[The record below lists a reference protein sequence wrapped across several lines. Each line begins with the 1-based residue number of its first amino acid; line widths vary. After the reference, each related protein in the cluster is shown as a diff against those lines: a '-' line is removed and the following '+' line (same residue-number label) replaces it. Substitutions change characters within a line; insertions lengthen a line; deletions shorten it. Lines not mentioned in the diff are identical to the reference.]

1 MIVYLV
7 RHGIAEEQSAS
18 GADEDR
24 KLTTEGRER
33 VKLIAA
39 GLALLGVQPDVIYA
53 SPLPR
58 AAETGRLIAAK
69 LKPEPKFEIARRLQV
84 ATAGGY
90 SARSL
95 LRDLDPEKYAQVMIV
110 GHEPSLSA
118 MIGDL
123 AGNGTA
129 IVFKKGGV
137 ARIDLGG
144 AEEQGQLIW
153 MLAPKVLAALGGK
166 G

>member
-7 RHGIAEEQSAS
+7 RHGVAEEQAAS
-18 GADEDR
+18 GDDDDR
-24 KLTTEGRER
+24 RLTRAGKAR

-39 GLALLGVQPDVIYA
+39 GLERLGVRPAVIFA

-58 AAETGRLIAAK
+58 AAETARLLAAR
-69 LKPEPKFEIARRLQV
+69 LGAEPALATARRLQP
-84 ATAGGY
+84 ALADAR

-95 LRDLDPEKYAQVMIV
+95 LADLTPAQSAQVMIV

-123 AGNGTA
+123 AGRGTA
-129 IVFKKGGV
+129 VLFKKGGV
-137 ARIDLGG
+137 CRIDLPD
-144 AEEQGQLIW
+144 AKAAGQLVW
-153 MLAPKVLAALGGK
+153 LLAPKVLAALGK

>member
-24 KLTTEGRER
+24 RLTDAGRKR
-33 VKLIAA
+33 VKQIAA
-39 GLALLGVQPDVIYA
+39 GLQRLGVSPSAIFA

-58 AAETGRLIAAK
+58 AAETARLIAAR
-69 LKPEPKFEIARRLQV
+69 LGAAPRLEIARRLQPAV
-84 ATAGGY
+84 ADAR

-95 LRDLDPEKYAQVMIV
+95 LADLAEARSSEVMIV

-123 AGNGTA
+123 AGRGTA
-129 IVFKKGGV
+129 VLFKKGGV
-137 ARIDLGG
+137 CRIDLQDAKAAG
-144 AEEQGQLIW
+144 ELIW
-153 MLAPKVLAALGGK
+153 LLPPKVLAALGRE
-166 G
+166 